1 MEDPAEL
8 ERRSG
13 GGLVTIFDDIDRS
26 ALVDD
31 LDDRIADLVRRAEAV
46 KRDMHRASAYV
57 QHDQKRL
64 LGAHLGM
71 IQMLTDIRQHA
82 ESDGIR
88 AGHARGSSIDTS
100 TMTNADIIRAYWE
113 HTGR

>member
-8 ERRSG
+8 ECRSG
-13 GGLVTIFDDIDRS
+13 GGVVTIFDDIDRS

-31 LDDRIADLVRRAEAV
+31 LDDRISDLVRRAEAI
-46 KRDMHRASAYV
+46 RQNMHRSSAYV
-57 QHDQKRL
+57 QHDQKRSI
-64 LGAHLGM
+64 GAHLGM
-71 IQMLTDIRQHA
+71 IQMLTEVRQHA

-100 TMTNADIIRAYWE
+100 AMSNADIIRAYWD